1 VFGIDGHF
9 HLDRQ
14 VGVYCLLR
22 PGGMEDRMVFFG
34 MDPVMKVDMD
44 TKYKYEGQQDLIIG

>member
-14 VGVYCLLR
+14 IGVYCLLQL
-22 PGGMEDRMVFFG
+22 GGMEDRMVFSG
-34 MDPVMKVDMD
+34 MDPAMKVDMGM
-44 TKYKYEGQQDLIIG
+44 KYEHEG